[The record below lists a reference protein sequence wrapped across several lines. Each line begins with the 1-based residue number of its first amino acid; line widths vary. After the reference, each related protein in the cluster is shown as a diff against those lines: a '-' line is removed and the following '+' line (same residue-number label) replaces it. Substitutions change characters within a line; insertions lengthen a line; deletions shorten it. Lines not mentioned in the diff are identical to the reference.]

1 MRLLP
6 SIQTRCLLLLYC
18 RSEPFLSIPRASLK
32 SVKSNVSDA
41 DLRRHGS
48 DVKRSDV
55 DLRRHDSEVKLR
67 RHGSDVRRHV
77 SIIDLNNN
85 NVSDQGV
92 SRSNSARMT
101 PHRQEDLQR
110 MTPQTQRQEDLQ
122 RMTQH
127 GQEDLQSKSSHP
139 TPSVSRN
146 LEMNVMSNNLTREQI
161 ISLFSAGQEEPGP
174 FSQSEARTGTG
185 RANER
190 ARL

>member
-1 MRLLP
+1 M
-6 SIQTRCLLLLYC
+6 
-18 RSEPFLSIPRASLK
+18 
-32 SVKSNVSDA
+32 KSNASDV

-101 PHRQEDLQR
+101 PHRQEEEDLQR
-110 MTPQTQRQEDLQ
+110 MTPQR
-122 RMTQH
+122 
-127 GQEDLQSKSSHP
+127 QEDLQSKSSHP

-190 ARL
+190 ARLR

>member
-1 MRLLP
+1 M
-6 SIQTRCLLLLYC
+6 
-18 RSEPFLSIPRASLK
+18 
-32 SVKSNVSDA
+32 KSNV
-41 DLRRHGS
+41 
-48 DVKRSDV
+48 SDV

-85 NVSDQGV
+85 VSDQGV

-110 MTPQTQRQEDLQ
+110 MTPHTQEDLQ
-122 RMTQH
+122 RMTPQR
-127 GQEDLQSKSSHP
+127 QEDLQSKSSHP

>member
-1 MRLLP
+1 M
-6 SIQTRCLLLLYC
+6 
-18 RSEPFLSIPRASLK
+18 
-32 SVKSNVSDA
+32 KSNASDV
-41 DLRRHGS
+41 DLRRRGS

-85 NVSDQGV
+85 NVSDQRV
-92 SRSNSARMT
+92 SRSNSTRLT
-101 PHRQEDLQR
+101 PNRQEDLQR
-110 MTPQTQRQEDLQ
+110 MTPQRQEDLQ

-127 GQEDLQSKSSHP
+127 GQEDLQRMTPHAQRQEDLQSKSSHP